1 MEIEFFGKYDRR
13 TFFQAVAL
21 LYQPTRRKT
30 VNRIVIL
37 ALFVLM
43 YTAYFVAL
51 APPEVPSTT
60 SLPRT
65 IWHLVVA
72 LIVVYLLLL
81 PYISAYREASRIW
94 KYPTVQDP
102 SSGFVTSQ
110 GITYN
115 LPSGQKVRPWYEFSS
130 IKLAEDFIAL
140 ITPDGTFSLLQRDFF
155 KTEQDWQT
163 LLEFIKSSHA
173 S

>member
-1 MEIEFFGKYDRR
+1 MEIEFSGNYDRS

-21 LYQPTRRKT
+21 LNRPTRRKT

-43 YTAYFVAL
+43 YTAYFTIL
-51 APPEVPSTT
+51 APPEDPTT
-60 SLPRT
+60 GLPRI

-94 KYPTVQDP
+94 KYPTVRDP
-102 SSGFVTSQ
+102 SSGFVTEQ

-115 LPSGQKVRPWYEFSS
+115 LASGQKTRPWVEFSK
-130 IKLAEDFIAL
+130 IKLTDSFIAML
-140 ITPDGTFSLLQRDFF
+140 TPDGTFSLLQRDFF
-155 KTEQDWQT
+155 KTDQDWQT
-163 LLEFIKSSHA
+163 ISEFVKHSHA